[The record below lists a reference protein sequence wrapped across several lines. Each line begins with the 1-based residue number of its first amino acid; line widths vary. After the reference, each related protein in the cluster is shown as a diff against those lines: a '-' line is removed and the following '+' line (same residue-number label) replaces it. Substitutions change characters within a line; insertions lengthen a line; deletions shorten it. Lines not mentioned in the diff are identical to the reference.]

1 MKYQINAKL
10 ICQFVKPAN
19 RPLSRGEADDGGE
32 GMWPSCVNQCEC
44 ECEFERVRWMQLT
57 DVFRMAITYN
67 IYGQTA
73 HICQPRHVYMCNV
86 GDGAWQTA
94 QCALINCR
102 LQGLATCCRRRQS
115 AKDGSV
121 QKPHEKAVSTHAH
134 TPTPTHTHTHTRG
147 KLN

>member
-10 ICQFVKPAN
+10 ICQFVKPAK
-19 RPLSRGEADDGGE
+19 RLLSRGEDDDKGE
-32 GMWPSCVNQCEC
+32 GMWPSCVNQC

-102 LQGLATCCRRRQS
+102 LQGLATCCRRRQWRRTGQCKTTWKS
-115 AKDGSV
+115 C
-121 QKPHEKAVSTHAH
+121 QH
-134 TPTPTHTHTHTRG
+134 THTHTHPSHTHTLVVNWIRQQ
-147 KLN
+147 